1 MSDQP
6 TPAQMNRA
14 TPRRGSP
21 SLVWLAPILALL
33 VTLGIAWNAYASRG
47 TLIKVEFADATGITA
62 GETALKFREITV
74 GKVESVAFTQDL
86 KKVVVAIRV
95 DRDVAPYIDSRAQF
109 WIVRPQ
115 VSTQGISRLDTVLS
129 GVFIEGY
136 WTAEQTGDGQTRF
149 AGLDKPPLAVQDARG
164 TWVVISSDN
173 AQSLTEGAPVLFRG
187 LRVGQM
193 QNLRLSEEDES
204 VLADVFIEAPHDK
217 RLSTATAFWDTSGF
231 SLSLGAQGI
240 AFNVSS
246 MAALLQGGVQFET
259 MTSGGKPVEP
269 GHVFKLNPDEQ
280 SARLN
285 LFEGTGNE
293 LRMTVLVDGSVKGLS
308 KGAEVQYQGLP
319 VGSVT
324 DLAVSVRQDPEGR
337 APLVLQQVTI
347 ALSPERLGLAGD
359 ADAEAALAFL
369 QRRVRDESLRARLA
383 SAGFLGTSLMIELAQ
398 VTDAP
403 PAEID
408 MAAQPFPV
416 IPSVAGDL
424 TDFTASAQGA
434 LTRIGKLPIEETLKS
449 ATDMFNSVTALT
461 AQDSTRE
468 VPAKVAQMVDEA
480 NATLTEIRQVA
491 ADLKASGA
499 MENIGKMVDEASA
512 AAEAVKLAAADVPD
526 MVQKIDAAAA
536 KVGEVSFAGISAE
549 AVALLADVRAMIGTK
564 DAEELP
570 KNLSDTLK
578 AASGLLTDLRD
589 GNAAGSLNQALAS
602 ARVASDEVAL
612 AARRLP
618 DVARRFEQLAA
629 RADQVVA
636 AYGERSAFNSEA
648 LNMMRELK
656 RATAAFGS
664 LARTIERNPRAFI
677 LGR

>member
-1 MSDQP
+1 MTDQP
-6 TPAQMNRA
+6 MPAQMNRA
-14 TPRRGSP
+14 TPKRGGP

-47 TLIKVEFADATGITA
+47 TLIKVEFADATGITP

-95 DRDVAPYIDSRAQF
+95 DKDVAPYIDSRAQF

-115 VSTQGISRLDTVLS
+115 VSAQGISRLDTVLS

-136 WTAEQTGDGQTRF
+136 WTADRTGEAQARF
-149 AGLDKPPLAVQDARG
+149 AGLDKAPLAVTDAHG
-164 TWVVISSDN
+164 TWVVVSSEN

-193 QNLRLSEEDES
+193 QNLRLSEDDES
-204 VLADVFIEAPHDK
+204 VLADVFIEAPHDR

-231 SLSLGAQGI
+231 SLSLGAQGL

-246 MAALLQGGVQFET
+246 LSALLQGGVQFDT

-280 SARLN
+280 SARVN
-285 LFEGTGNE
+285 LFDGIGNE
-293 LRMTVLVDGSVKGLS
+293 LRLMVMVDGSVKGLS

-324 DLAVSVRQDPEGR
+324 DLAVRVQDGPDGR
-337 APLVLQQVTI
+337 APLVRQQVTI
-347 ALSPERLGLAGD
+347 ALSPDRLGLPLDTDEAG
-359 ADAEAALAFL
+359 ALAYL
-369 QRRVRDESLRARLA
+369 SRRVADDGLRARVA

-398 VTDAP
+398 VPNAA

-408 MAAQPFPV
+408 LEAQPFP
-416 IPSVAGDL
+416 IMPSVPGDL

-434 LTRIGKLPIEETLKS
+434 LTRIGNLPIEETLKS

-461 AQDSTRE
+461 AQESTRE
-468 VPAKVAQMVDEA
+468 VPKKVAQMVDEA
-480 NATLTEIRQVA
+480 NATLAEIRQVA
-491 ADLKASGA
+491 TDLKDSGA
-499 MENIGKMVDEASA
+499 MANIGKMVDETSA

-536 KVGEVSFAGISAE
+536 QVGEISFAGIGAE
-549 AVALLADVRAMIGTK
+549 AEALLADVRAMIGTK

-578 AASGLLTDLRD
+578 AASGLLNDLRD
-589 GNAAGSLNQALAS
+589 GNAAGSLNEALGS
-602 ARVASDEVAL
+602 ARVAADEVAL
-612 AARRLP
+612 AAKRLP

-636 AYGERSAFNSEA
+636 AYGDRSAFNSEA
-648 LNMMRELK
+648 VNMMRELK